1 MCGSAISARTVWR
14 KTSPRAARR
23 RARRGR
29 RSPASGRNSFRKP
42 GAAWRRK
49 PDQYYPRIYG
59 IEEAG
64 GTSVLILSAVPFEQ
78 IGYPVNVEKTALPQ
92 YTWAALKH
100 IPDVVVM
107 GTVLLGGIHWLTHR
121 KEEVARK
128 EGRP

>member
-1 MCGSAISARTVWR
+1 
-14 KTSPRAARR
+14 
-23 RARRGR
+23 
-29 RSPASGRNSFRKP
+29 
-42 GAAWRRK
+42 
-49 PDQYYPRIYG
+49 
-59 IEEAG
+59 
-64 GTSVLILSAVPFEQ
+64 
-78 IGYPVNVEKTALPQ
+78 VNVEKTALPQ